1 MIIILLALSV
11 ISVLTEACETPRCTI
26 QNTNTGSCRVDKK
39 SIDKQMIQPY
49 TNNGK
54 ISVKFYNVTTEPK
67 HTNSN
72 ENIQINIRKVTN
84 GMPGTKQNLQFIT
97 MEVKKNNLPWRYI
110 VKIQKKETVQKDKEL
125 LVILSCL
132 QMSTSASKSN
142 ITIALETEPSKKQ
155 KRKKKSHADRSHSSR
170 ISRDMSE
177 IKAISSQQMI
187 SKSKESELKANK
199 MKRSA
204 QGSEKNCI
212 VNITSKTITFWWSN
226 EENKRVIRCG
236 LMDSGAIFIEGKFT
250 KKEKIVSC
258 VTRFDEEKQ
267 YYSRIFIFDGEES
280 HVSPC
285 TCNVSVDMRTRE
297 SYKPNEGDSAPVD
310 STLVAILVILFTAMC
325 ILFVFIICLLCSRR
339 KPPHRKVDD
348 MSSDPKAMIVSVNEF
363 ENGIPQLVS
372 LLEGAKINVVTV
384 ASNVKENML
393 SRHDWL
399 EKTVGEC
406 NHFIFIVTK
415 QMGEILKRMI
425 TDHPKQRE
433 ADSSI
438 ECEGET
444 CAYTIA
450 LIKNKFIK
458 SLKYEGFCVNSC
470 HLVSFDENY
479 CDGILRSH
487 QGRELFPC
495 IKTHSYNLYLKER
508 FQFSHACRIINNIKR
523 SEKSKARKVRQP
535 TPSLICKHPKESMDI
550 ESAFVSMIPSTNC
563 NFVPVS
569 QTESNENDSDID
581 IDVTSDLLGYDMI
594 C

>member
-1 MIIILLALSV
+1 MSKTDKPVYCVTRFIKDEHYYSRIFFFD
-11 ISVLTEACETPRCTI
+11 E
-26 QNTNTGSCRVDKK
+26 GDKK
-39 SIDKQMIQPY
+39 YASPC
-49 TNNGK
+49 NV
-54 ISVKFYNVTTEPK
+54 SVDMRTLE
-67 HTNSN
+67 SN
-72 ENIQINIRKVTN
+72 
-84 GMPGTKQNLQFIT
+84 
-97 MEVKKNNLPWRYI
+97 
-110 VKIQKKETVQKDKEL
+110 
-125 LVILSCL
+125 
-132 QMSTSASKSN
+132 
-142 ITIALETEPSKKQ
+142 
-155 KRKKKSHADRSHSSR
+155 KR
-170 ISRDMSE
+170 
-177 IKAISSQQMI
+177 
-187 SKSKESELKANK
+187 
-199 MKRSA
+199 
-204 QGSEKNCI
+204 SEKNCI
-212 VNITSKTITFWWSN
+212 VNITSKTITFWWPPN
-226 EENKRVIRCG
+226 EGNENVYRCG
-236 LMDSGAIFIEGKFT
+236 LMDSNGNFITGNMSKT
-250 KKEKIVSC
+250 DKHVYC
-258 VTRFDEEKQ
+258 VTRFIKDEH
-267 YYSRIFIFDGEES
+267 YYSRIVFYVGGKKY
-280 HVSPC
+280 HASPC
-285 TCNVSVDMRTRE
+285 SVSVDMRTME
-297 SYKPNEGDSAPVD
+297 SYKPNEGDSAPAPVD
-310 STLVAILVILFTAMC
+310 STLVAVLVILFTAMC
-325 ILFVFIICLLCSRR
+325 ILFVFIICLFWSRR
-339 KPPHRKVDD
+339 KPDD
-348 MSSDPKAMIVSVNEF
+348 KQYQSPSSSFNVSSDPKAMIVSVNDF

-372 LLEGAKINVVTV
+372 ILEGAKINVVTA

-425 TDHPKQRE
+425 TDHPKQIE

-479 CDGILRSH
+479 CDGILRYH

-535 TPSLICKHPKESMDI
+535 TPSLMCKHPKKSMDI
-550 ESAFVSMIPSTNC
+550 ESAFVSLIPSTNC
-563 NFVPVS
+563 NVPVS

-581 IDVTSDLLGYDMI
+581 IDVTSDLLGYEMY

>member
-1 MIIILLALSV
+1 MIIILLTLSF

-26 QNTNTGSCRVDKK
+26 QNTNSGLCHVDKK
-39 SIDKQMIQPY
+39 SIDKEKIQPY
-49 TNNGK
+49 IYNGK

-97 MEVKKNNLPWRYI
+97 MEVTKNNLPWRYI
-110 VKIQKKETVQKDKEL
+110 VNIQKKETVRKDKEL
-125 LVILSCL
+125 MVILSCL
-132 QMSTSASKSN
+132 QMSTPASKSN
-142 ITIALETEPSKKQ
+142 ITIALGIEPLKKQ
-155 KRKKKSHADRSHSSR
+155 KRKKKNQYTKKNSKDV
-170 ISRDMSE
+170 SE
-177 IKAISSQQMI
+177 IGAISFQHSMTR
-187 SKSKESELKANK
+187 KKKNEPKGNK

-212 VNITSKTITFWWSN
+212 VNITSKTITFWWSPN
-226 EENKRVIRCG
+226 KGNKRVYRCG
-236 LMDSGAIFIEGKFT
+236 LMDSNGDIITGTMSKT
-250 KKEKIVSC
+250 GMPVYC
-258 VTRFDEEKQ
+258 VTPFIKDEH
-267 YYSRIFIFDGEES
+267 YYARIFFYVGGKRY
-280 HVSPC
+280 HASP
-285 TCNVSVDMRTRE
+285 CNVSVDMRTME
-297 SYKPNEGDSAPVD
+297 TYKPNDGDPAPAPVD
-310 STLVAILVILFTAMC
+310 STLVAVLVILFTAMC
-325 ILFVFIICLLCSRR
+325 ILFVFIICLFWSRR
-339 KPPHRKVDD
+339 KLQHINEVDD

-438 ECEGET
+438 DSEGET

-535 TPSLICKHPKESMDI
+535 TPSQICKRPKESMDI
-550 ESAFVSMIPSTNC
+550 ESAFVSMIPSTYC
-563 NFVPVS
+563 NFIPVS

-581 IDVTSDLLGYDMI
+581 IDVTSDLLGYEMY

>member
-1 MIIILLALSV
+1 
-11 ISVLTEACETPRCTI
+11 
-26 QNTNTGSCRVDKK
+26 
-39 SIDKQMIQPY
+39 
-49 TNNGK
+49 
-54 ISVKFYNVTTEPK
+54 
-67 HTNSN
+67 
-72 ENIQINIRKVTN
+72 
-84 GMPGTKQNLQFIT
+84 
-97 MEVKKNNLPWRYI
+97 
-110 VKIQKKETVQKDKEL
+110 
-125 LVILSCL
+125 
-132 QMSTSASKSN
+132 
-142 ITIALETEPSKKQ
+142 
-155 KRKKKSHADRSHSSR
+155 
-170 ISRDMSE
+170 
-177 IKAISSQQMI
+177 
-187 SKSKESELKANK
+187 
-199 MKRSA
+199 
-204 QGSEKNCI
+204 
-212 VNITSKTITFWWSN
+212 
-226 EENKRVIRCG
+226 
-236 LMDSGAIFIEGKFT
+236 
-250 KKEKIVSC
+250 
-258 VTRFDEEKQ
+258 
-267 YYSRIFIFDGEES
+267 
-280 HVSPC
+280 
-285 TCNVSVDMRTRE
+285 
-297 SYKPNEGDSAPVD
+297 
-310 STLVAILVILFTAMC
+310 
-325 ILFVFIICLLCSRR
+325 
-339 KPPHRKVDD
+339 

-384 ASNVKENML
+384 ASNVEENML

-415 QMGEILKRMI
+415 QMGEILKRVI

-438 ECEGET
+438 DNEGET

-479 CDGILRSH
+479 CDGILRSY

-535 TPSLICKHPKESMDI
+535 TPSQICNRPKESMDI
-550 ESAFVSMIPSTNC
+550 ESAFVSMIPSTYC
-563 NFVPVS
+563 NFIPVS

-581 IDVTSDLLGYDMI
+581 IDVTSDLLGYEMY

>member
-1 MIIILLALSV
+1 
-11 ISVLTEACETPRCTI
+11 
-26 QNTNTGSCRVDKK
+26 
-39 SIDKQMIQPY
+39 
-49 TNNGK
+49 
-54 ISVKFYNVTTEPK
+54 
-67 HTNSN
+67 
-72 ENIQINIRKVTN
+72 
-84 GMPGTKQNLQFIT
+84 
-97 MEVKKNNLPWRYI
+97 
-110 VKIQKKETVQKDKEL
+110 
-125 LVILSCL
+125 
-132 QMSTSASKSN
+132 
-142 ITIALETEPSKKQ
+142 
-155 KRKKKSHADRSHSSR
+155 
-170 ISRDMSE
+170 
-177 IKAISSQQMI
+177 
-187 SKSKESELKANK
+187 
-199 MKRSA
+199 
-204 QGSEKNCI
+204 
-212 VNITSKTITFWWSN
+212 
-226 EENKRVIRCG
+226 
-236 LMDSGAIFIEGKFT
+236 
-250 KKEKIVSC
+250 
-258 VTRFDEEKQ
+258 
-267 YYSRIFIFDGEES
+267 
-280 HVSPC
+280 
-285 TCNVSVDMRTRE
+285 
-297 SYKPNEGDSAPVD
+297 
-310 STLVAILVILFTAMC
+310 
-325 ILFVFIICLLCSRR
+325 
-339 KPPHRKVDD
+339 
-348 MSSDPKAMIVSVNEF
+348 MSSGPKAMIVSVNEF

-372 LLEGAKINVVTV
+372 ILEGAKINVVTA

-406 NHFIFIVTK
+406 NHFLFIVTK

-425 TDHPKQRE
+425 TDHPKQIE

-535 TPSLICKHPKESMDI
+535 TPSLMCKHPKKSMDI
-550 ESAFVSMIPSTNC
+550 ESAFVSLIPSTNC
-563 NFVPVS
+563 NVPVS

-581 IDVTSDLLGYDMI
+581 IDVTSDLLGYEMY